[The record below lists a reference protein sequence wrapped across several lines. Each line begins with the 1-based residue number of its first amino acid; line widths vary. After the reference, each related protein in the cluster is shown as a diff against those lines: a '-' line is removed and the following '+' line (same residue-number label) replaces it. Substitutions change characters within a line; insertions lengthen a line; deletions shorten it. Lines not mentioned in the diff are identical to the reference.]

1 MPATPERG
9 FFGVFPEP
17 KQWVSDFWANSFSDF
32 QENIQQMSSLLLSS
46 SHCRLKELV
55 YKFIEPLLRD
65 LYLHRTSTGDF
76 DYVLGCAWLRIG
88 GLGFHLLLSCD
99 DLDPAMKFYW
109 KSSQSV
115 EKITSLKLEMQGQ
128 RC

>member
-1 MPATPERG
+1 MH
-9 FFGVFPEP
+9 FFF
-17 KQWVSDFWANSFSDF
+17 FC
-32 QENIQQMSSLLLSS
+32 L
-46 SHCRLKELV
+46 
-55 YKFIEPLLRD
+55 
-65 LYLHRTSTGDF
+65 DF

-115 EKITSLKLEMQGQ
+115 EKITSLKLEMQVSCYYILFDYPAMLQ
-128 RC
+128 MSLLWCFVL